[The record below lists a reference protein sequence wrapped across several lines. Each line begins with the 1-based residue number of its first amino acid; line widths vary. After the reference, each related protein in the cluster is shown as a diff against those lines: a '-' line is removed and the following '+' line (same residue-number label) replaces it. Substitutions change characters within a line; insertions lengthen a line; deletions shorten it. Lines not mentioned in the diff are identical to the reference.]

1 MKKSVWVV
9 VAMSAAGRIVPGG
22 CARFDKER
30 EARKHRDAMEKA
42 GLIAYY
48 KAVEM

>member
-9 VAMSAAGRIVPGG
+9 IAMSAAGRIVPGG
-22 CARFDKER
+22 CARFGKES

-48 KAVEM
+48 KAVAM

>member
-9 VAMSAAGRIVPGG
+9 IAMSAAGRIVPGG

-30 EARKHRDAMEKA
+30 EARKHRDAMQKS

-48 KAVEM
+48 KEIAI